1 MDTVNT
7 ESNTNYYQEFKFS
20 GSSDRLDWVAGASY
34 FRESADQTSQVNFY
48 TDSVDTAVRNL
59 GMAPTP
65 DGTLFGFTSQVM
77 AMYGIPISLLGE
89 PLNERFTN
97 TLETTSYALFGDVI
111 WHASDRLNLT
121 FGLRYTRDRK
131 EFTWFN
137 DLRSAP
143 GLDAKLDMMEAL
155 GIFAMLGIPKETY
168 QFDLAFIDPPAMMNK
183 GALISSSDSWDDLSR
198 AWWPTTTSART

>member
-1 MDTVNT
+1 M
-7 ESNTNYYQEFKFS
+7 
-20 GSSDRLDWVAGASY
+20 
-34 FRESADQTSQVNFY
+34 
-48 TDSVDTAVRNL
+48 
-59 GMAPTP
+59 
-65 DGTLFGFTSQVM
+65 
-77 AMYGIPISLLGE
+77 
-89 PLNERFTN
+89 NERFTN

-121 FGLRYTRDRK
+121 FGLRYTRDKK
-131 EFTWFN
+131 EFTWLN